1 MKQMTFADAEY
12 AGKRKQT
19 RKELFLIEM
28 DRVVPWKGL
37 IALIEPHYPEGDGGR
52 PAYPLI
58 AMLRV
63 HLMQNRFDY
72 SDPAME
78 EALYETTIL
87 RQFAGLSLERIPDET
102 TILNF
107 RRLLEKHELAA
118 GILAVINGYL
128 GDRGFFLRQ
137 GTIVDATLINAPSS
151 TKNKDGKRDPEMH
164 QTKKGNQYYFGMK
177 AHIGVDDASGLVHSV
192 VGTAANVADITQVD
206 KLLHGE
212 EKRVGGDA
220 GYTGVDKR
228 AKHTDRKVVWQ
239 IAARRSTYKKLGK
252 RSVLYKAKRKIEK
265 AKAQVRAKVEHP
277 FRVIKRQF
285 GYMKTRFRGLAK
297 NTAQWGALD
306 IAAVCRDSDP
316 AYSCGFPGNRQ
327 HDSHVN
333 QWVTDSRF

>member
-28 DRVVPWKGL
+28 DQVVPWKGL
-37 IALIEPHYPEGDGGR
+37 IALIDPHYPKGEGGR
-52 PAYPLI
+52 PAYPLM

-63 HLMQNRFDY
+63 HLMQNWFGY

-107 RRLLEKHELAA
+107 RRLLEKHELAT

-128 GDRGFFLRQ
+128 GDRGLSLRQ

-151 TKNKDGKRDPEMH
+151 TKNRDGQRDPEMH

-177 AHIGVDDASGLVHSV
+177 AHIGIDDESGLVHSV
-192 VGTAANVADITQVD
+192 VGTAANVADVTQVD

-212 EKRVGGDA
+212 ENMVGADA
-220 GYTGVDKR
+220 GYTGVEKR
-228 AKHTDRKVVWQ
+228 PEHEGREVIWQ
-239 IAARRSTYKKLGK
+239 IAARRSTYKKLSK
-252 RSVLYKAKRKIEK
+252 RSALYKAKRKIEK

-285 GYMKTRFRGLAK
+285 GYTQVRFRGLVK
-297 NTAQWGALD
+297 NTAQLVTLFALSNLWMGRRHLLTN
-306 IAAVCRDSDP
+306 AGEVRL
-316 AYSCGFPGNRQ
+316 
-327 HDSHVN
+327 
-333 QWVTDSRF
+333 

>member
-28 DRVVPWKGL
+28 DQVVPWKGL
-37 IALIEPHYPEGDGGR
+37 IALIEPHYPKGEGGR
-52 PAYPLI
+52 PAYQLM

-63 HLMQNRFDY
+63 HLMQNWFGY

-87 RQFAGLSLERIPDET
+87 RQFAGLNLERIPDET

-128 GDRGFFLRQ
+128 GDRGLSLRQ
-137 GTIVDATLINAPSS
+137 GTIVDATLIHAPSS

-177 AHIGVDDASGLVHSV
+177 AHIGADAESGLVHSV
-192 VGTAANVADITQVD
+192 VGTAANVADVTQVGQ
-206 KLLHGE
+206 LLHGVE
-212 EKRVGGDA
+212 NVVCTDA
-220 GYTGVDKR
+220 GYTGVEKR
-228 AKHTDRKVVWQ
+228 PEHEGRKVIWQ
-239 IAARRSTYKKLGK
+239 VAARRSTYKKLDK
-252 RSVLYKAKRKIEK
+252 RSALYKAKRKIEK

-285 GYMKTRFRGLAK
+285 GYTKVRFRGLVK
-297 NTAQWGALD
+297 NTAQLVTLFALSNLWM
-306 IAAVCRDSDP
+306 ARRHLLATAGEVRL
-316 AYSCGFPGNRQ
+316 
-327 HDSHVN
+327 
-333 QWVTDSRF
+333 

>member
-28 DRVVPWKGL
+28 DQVVPWKGL
-37 IALIEPHYPEGDGGR
+37 IALIEPHYPKGEGGR
-52 PAYPLI
+52 PAYPLM

-63 HLMQNRFDY
+63 HLMQNWFGY

-128 GDRGFFLRQ
+128 DDRGLSLRQ

-177 AHIGVDDASGLVHSV
+177 AHIGADAESGLVHSV
-192 VGTAANVADITQVD
+192 VGTAANVADVTQID
-206 KLLHGE
+206 KLLHGKE
-212 EKRVGGDA
+212 NMVGADA
-220 GYTGVDKR
+220 GYTGVEKR
-228 AKHTDRKVVWQ
+228 PEHEGREVIWQ
-239 IAARRSTYKKLGK
+239 IAARRSTYKKLSK
-252 RSVLYKAKRKIEK
+252 RSALYKAKRKIEK
-265 AKAQVRAKVEHP
+265 SKAQVRAKVEHP

-285 GYMKTRFRGLAK
+285 GYVKTRFRGLAK
-297 NTAQWGALD
+297 NIAQLVTLFALSNLWM
-306 IAAVCRDSDP
+306 ARRHLLTNAGEVRL
-316 AYSCGFPGNRQ
+316 
-327 HDSHVN
+327 
-333 QWVTDSRF
+333 

>member
-28 DRVVPWKGL
+28 DQVVPWKGL
-37 IALIEPHYPEGDGGR
+37 IALIEPHYPKGEGGR
-52 PAYPLI
+52 PAYQLM

-63 HLMQNRFDY
+63 HLMQNWFGY

-128 GDRGFFLRQ
+128 GDRGLSLRQ
-137 GTIVDATLINAPSS
+137 GTIVDATLIHAPSS

-177 AHIGVDDASGLVHSV
+177 AHIGADTESGLVHSV
-192 VGTAANVADITQVD
+192 VGTAANVADVTQVD
-206 KLLHGE
+206 KLLHGKE
-212 EKRVGGDA
+212 NMVGADA
-220 GYTGVDKR
+220 GYTGVEKR
-228 AKHTDRKVVWQ
+228 PEHEGREVIWQ
-239 IAARRSTYKKLGK
+239 IAARRSTYKKLSK
-252 RSVLYKAKRKIEK
+252 RSALYKAKRKIEK
-265 AKAQVRAKVEHP
+265 SKAQVRAKVEHP

-285 GYMKTRFRGLAK
+285 GYVKTRFRGLAK
-297 NTAQWGALD
+297 NTAQLVTLFALSNLWM
-306 IAAVCRDSDP
+306 ARRHLLTNAGEVRL
-316 AYSCGFPGNRQ
+316 
-327 HDSHVN
+327 
-333 QWVTDSRF
+333 